1 LEVIDFQ
8 ENLISTESNLI
19 NSIKNSHVSIAT
31 YFRLFID
38 KHLPSNV
45 TEILYLDADVICV
58 DNFDVEYKEIFKLMK
73 KENHVISAR
82 TTGDEQGNEE
92 NFQRLDLKSRKYFN
106 AGVVFINLEL
116 WRQKNIEK
124 NLHNLLN
131 ADSYKYQDQD
141 ILNKYFDGNYLELSI
156 HMNHMMRS
164 QDDEHQERIIKYV
177 NEKAKLIHYVGESK
191 PWHSSFASS
200 NYSSYY
206 QNYYSQ
212 LGLKTKHLIKK
223 PRYKENNI
231 FVKIRNKLFSLLKV
245 I

>member
-1 LEVIDFQ
+1 
-8 ENLISTESNLI
+8 
-19 NSIKNSHVSIAT
+19 
-31 YFRLFID
+31 
-38 KHLPSNV
+38 
-45 TEILYLDADVICV
+45 
-58 DNFDVEYKEIFKLMK
+58 
-73 KENHVISAR
+73 
-82 TTGDEQGNEE
+82 
-92 NFQRLDLKSRKYFN
+92 
-106 AGVVFINLEL
+106 
-116 WRQKNIEK
+116 
-124 NLHNLLN
+124 
-131 ADSYKYQDQD
+131 
-141 ILNKYFDGNYLELSI
+141 
-156 HMNHMMRS
+156 MNHMMRS

-191 PWHSSFASS
+191 PWHSSFANS